1 MRWRRVAA
9 WTGLALCL
17 MAAPAAGM
25 AGMAAW
31 QEFAPGSLRQVIL
44 TAAALTEPK
53 GIDRILERLEIA
65 VDTESGSPG

>member
-1 MRWRRVAA
+1 MRLRRVAA

-31 QEFAPGSLRQVIL
+31 QAFAPGSLRQVIL

-53 GIDRILERLEIA
+53 RVDRILERLELA
-65 VDTESGSPG
+65 VEPAAGSPG

>member
-1 MRWRRVAA
+1 MRLRRVAA

-31 QEFAPGSLRQVIL
+31 QAFAPGSLREVIL
-44 TAAALTEPK
+44 TASALTEPK
-53 GIDRILERLEIA
+53 QVDRILENLEIA
-65 VDTESGSPG
+65 VDTEAGSPG